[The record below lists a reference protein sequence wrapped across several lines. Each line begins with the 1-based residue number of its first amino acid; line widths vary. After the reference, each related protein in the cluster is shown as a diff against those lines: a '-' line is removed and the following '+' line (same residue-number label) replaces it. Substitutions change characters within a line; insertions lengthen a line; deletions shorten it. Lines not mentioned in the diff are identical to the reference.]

1 MRVASGE
8 HEADLA
14 GHGRVCYHFPVKR
27 TALGAVFLLA
37 LAAAACTRSVQ
48 PEDDSDPAV
57 KARVEIALRG
67 RKDVEI
73 RFITI
78 DVINGLVTVSG
89 VVPEPSQIRLIQRI
103 VQRVPGV
110 DQVMN
115 NVVAQE

>member
-1 MRVASGE
+1 M
-8 HEADLA
+8 
-14 GHGRVCYHFPVKR
+14 KR
-27 TALGAVFLLA
+27 TALGALLLLV
-37 LAAAACTRSVQ
+37 LAAGACTRNVQ

-73 RFITI
+73 RYVTI

-89 VVPEPSQIRLIQRI
+89 VVPAPEQIRLIQRV
-103 VQRVPGV
+103 VQRVTGV
-110 DQVMN
+110 DQVIN